1 MVEQEIWRNIFIPF
15 MKTAKNINAKFEDTS
30 AKFMLAI
37 KILKQFFVKLNHIYY
52 SCIFLQASKILNFKL
67 SYLQTL
73 CHEVEQPLLFLQNV
87 WPVNSIL
94 EFFLGRIKAATPN
107 ENDFHCLNH
116 YQVGTRSILA
126 QNQKAFA
133 KIFFVDV
140 THIPGVHL
148 DLKKYK

>member
-15 MKTAKNINAKFEDTS
+15 MKAAKIINAKFEDTS
-30 AKFMLAI
+30 TKFMLAI
-37 KILKQFFVKLNHIYY
+37 KILKQFFVKFNHIY
-52 SCIFLQASKILNFKL
+52 SCILLQASKILNFKL
-67 SYLQTL
+67 SYLLTP
-73 CHEVEQPLLFLQNV
+73 CHEVELPLLFLQNV
-87 WPVNSIL
+87 WPANSIL

-133 KIFFVDV
+133 RIFSFDV